1 MTTRTKAIGAMT
13 LATALLLLGLLVWE
27 YQRMHG
33 AYDYEPVQYD
43 YAPVVRK

>member
-1 MTTRTKAIGAMT
+1 MTTRTKAFGAMT
-13 LATALLLLGLLVWE
+13 LATALLLLGLLVWD

-43 YAPVVRK
+43 YERIERK